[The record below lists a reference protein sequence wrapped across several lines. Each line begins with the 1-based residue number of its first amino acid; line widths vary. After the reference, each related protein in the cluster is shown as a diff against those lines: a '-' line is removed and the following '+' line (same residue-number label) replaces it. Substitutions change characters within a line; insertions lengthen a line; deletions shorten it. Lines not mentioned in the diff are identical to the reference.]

1 LDVRKESIPVDVEQS
16 KVDPGRWLGVL
27 RRRAAWIVLCVVLV
41 AGVAYGLSKRQTKK
55 YTATAALVF
64 NNNQLGQ
71 QVAGLQALNSSGNP
85 QNQQATDLKLVQL
98 GDMGEKT
105 AIVLA
110 HAKGATPLA
119 RALTGEKVEADVSAS
134 VQGESNVINVS
145 ATSTSPVLAAAI
157 ANKYTAEFVYEQQNS
172 NHAYYIAALKLVDKQ
187 LSALSSKQRL
197 STAGV
202 ALQDRAQSLGV
213 LAELHNGSVE
223 VAKAAKVPT
232 SPSSPT
238 TSKNTALGAVLGLL
252 LGLGIAFL
260 LERVD
265 RRIRE
270 PKDLEAIYDL
280 PLLGVVPESKAL
292 SRSAR
297 RGGDAPAVLP
307 PGEAES
313 FQLIR
318 AHLRYFNVD
327 RQVHTLLVASAAPGD
342 GKTTIARHLAAAA
355 ARVGSRVLLLE
366 ADLRRP
372 TLAQRLDVRSGPGLA
387 DVLIGAVLLNDA
399 IQTVDLEAPSD
410 TSAGG
415 RAFDVLVAGAALPPN
430 PGELIESRAMETV
443 LERAKSTYDLVVV
456 DTPPLTA
463 VSDAFPLLGKVDGVV
478 IVGRVG
484 RNRRDVAERLHET
497 LAGAGAPL
505 LGVIANGLTA
515 RRGDYGGY
523 GYTYDYTS
531 KRPPAPKDEAAAAP
545 APDATAPAGANA
557 AATPIATPTP
567 AAATR
572 GSPNGGQATGG
583 RSPVPP
589 VRTGQS

>member
-1 LDVRKESIPVDVEQS
+1 MDNEQTN
-16 KVDPGRWLGVL
+16 LGIEQMMGIF
-27 RRRAAWIVLCVVLV
+27 RRRVPVILLCVLIA
-41 AGVAYGLSKRQTKK
+41 AGAAYWLSKQQTKK
-55 YTATAALVF
+55 YTTAALLVF
-64 NNNQLGQ
+64 NDNQANQ
-71 QVAGLQALNSSGNP
+71 QAAGLQAVAGSD
-85 QNQQATDLKLVQL
+85 QQAQQSTNVKLVEF
-98 GDMGEKT
+98 GDMAEKT
-105 AIVLA
+105 AILLS
-110 HAKGATPLA
+110 HSKTATPLE
-119 RALTGEKVEADVSAS
+119 RSLTGEDIESDLSISA
-134 VQGESNVINVS
+134 QGESNIVGVS
-145 ATSTSPVLAAAI
+145 ATATSPALAANI
-157 ANKYTAEFVYEQQNS
+157 ANTYVNQFVYEQQNS
-172 NHAYYIAALKLVDKQ
+172 NHAYYASALKLVEKQ
-187 LSALSSKQRL
+187 LKALTPKQKV
-197 STAGV
+197 STAGL
-202 ALQDRAQSLGV
+202 ALEGRAQSLGV
-213 LAELHNGSVE
+213 LAELKSGTVQ
-223 VAKAAKVPT
+223 VTKAAKVPT
-232 SPSSPT
+232 SPSSPKVSRT
-238 TSKNTALGAVLGLL
+238 TILG
-252 LGLGIAFL
+252 GLGGLIVGLVLAFL
-260 LERVD
+260 LERID

-270 PKDLEAIYDL
+270 PKDLEAIYGL

-297 RGGDAPAVLP
+297 RGGDARTVLP

-415 RAFDVLVAGAALPPN
+415 RAFDALVAGAALPPN

-443 LERAKSTYDLVVV
+443 LERTKSTYDLVVI

-531 KRPPAPKDEAAAAP
+531 KRPPAPKGEAAAAP
-545 APDATAPAGANA
+545 APGAMAPAGANA

-567 AAATR
+567 AAATP

-589 VRTGQS
+589 VRTGQG